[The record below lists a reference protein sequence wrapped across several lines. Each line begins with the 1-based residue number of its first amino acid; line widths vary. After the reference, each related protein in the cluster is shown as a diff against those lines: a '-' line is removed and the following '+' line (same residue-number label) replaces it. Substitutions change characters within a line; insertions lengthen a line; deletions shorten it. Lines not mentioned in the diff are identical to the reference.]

1 MKYGN
6 EGMDCKKYFLLF
18 LGKVWLAALAALLGG
33 VLGGGVYL
41 FFHVA
46 VNNNREYQ
54 AESKI
59 YLTFAPDESGEIY
72 QAYNG
77 YTWNDLMATEPILN
91 TTMAFLPENYTK
103 EEVVAATRAEILS
116 DLRLLTITIT
126 TSNPERT
133 AEILKATN
141 LSLVE
146 LGKQAKEFNDIE
158 IYRETE
164 PQLVTMT
171 PRLLQAVLVGLAL
184 ALASALLA
192 MALFY
197 VLDDKIYVPG
207 DLKSVTELPFV
218 GFCFREE
225 SGERKRQS
233 GEPEKTA
240 GGGKEKRLSDSLQ
253 ADLERNRAHL
263 TGRIGTLTTFE
274 LEKHQ
279 TVTEEMYDEL
289 RKAEGI
295 LLSVPYNKMD
305 RTTLGY
311 RIGQFSIQECRLAG
325 IVIRD
330 ADMRLLRWYY
340 NHL

>member
-1 MKYGN
+1 
-6 EGMDCKKYFLLF
+6 
-18 LGKVWLAALAALLGG
+18 
-33 VLGGGVYL
+33 
-41 FFHVA
+41 
-46 VNNNREYQ
+46 
-54 AESKI
+54 
-59 YLTFAPDESGEIY
+59 
-72 QAYNG
+72 
-77 YTWNDLMATEPILN
+77 
-91 TTMAFLPENYTK
+91 
-103 EEVVAATRAEILS
+103 
-116 DLRLLTITIT
+116 
-126 TSNPERT
+126 
-133 AEILKATN
+133 
-141 LSLVE
+141 
-146 LGKQAKEFNDIE
+146 
-158 IYRETE
+158 
-164 PQLVTMT
+164 
-171 PRLLQAVLVGLAL
+171 
-184 ALASALLA
+184 

-225 SGERKRQS
+225 SG
-233 GEPEKTA
+233 
-240 GGGKEKRLSDSLQ
+240 GKAKRLSDSLQ

-263 TGRIGTLTTFE
+263 ADRIGTLTTFE

-279 TVTEEMYDEL
+279 TVTEEMYEEL

-295 LLSVPYNKMD
+295 LLSVPYKKMD